1 MTPRPNGGTAPDLA
15 ALNALAADQE
25 TPPATV
31 EEAVLRAMEDCQ
43 GTLVFGAAVNWG
55 ESIGTLS
62 ADAGP
67 PEKVLRY
74 LRALGEYTEA
84 KRSNSL
90 GTTAVKWLEE
100 KNVAAAPESDTIRN
114 NSKERA
120 ARTWDDGTG
129 DGRYF
134 DMHLKPKEAT
144 SPDQCVRICF
154 DYDAEIGKTVVG
166 WVGAHP

>member
-74 LRALGEYTEA
+74 LRARRVHGSQALEFFGHNRSQVARGERRTPLG
-84 KRSNSL
+84 R
-90 GTTAVKWLEE
+90 
-100 KNVAAAPESDTIRN
+100 
-114 NSKERA
+114 
-120 ARTWDDGTG
+120 
-129 DGRYF
+129 
-134 DMHLKPKEAT
+134 
-144 SPDQCVRICF
+144 
-154 DYDAEIGKTVVG
+154 
-166 WVGAHP
+166 